1 MRWSP
6 KNYLDNTGDKSVRKC
21 PCCGA
26 SKLPACLVDVSGLPD
41 ELTGGF
47 DYACDGCW
55 TQWIETG
62 ETMNGE
68 ALTRKRWVAALGASQ
83 EHTDQI
89 SDRSE
94 APSGRKARLG

>member
-6 KNYLDNTGDKSVRKC
+6 KNYLDNTGNKTTLKC

-26 SKLPACLVDVSGLPD
+26 SKLPACLVDVS
-41 ELTGGF
+41 ELDSALTNGA

-62 ETMNGE
+62 KQMDGRP
-68 ALTRKRWVAALGASQ
+68 LTRSRWITALGAPQSHQ
-83 EHTDQI
+83 VK
-89 SDRSE
+89 DR
-94 APSGRKARLG
+94 AKTPSGREARFG